1 MYQTSEFI
9 PLQFDSQAAIDQTV
23 HRLGQSGL
31 QVVRSFDLKVA
42 RAAHVGCT
50 CPHHGTEQC
59 DCQMVVLLVYGQDG
73 PPVTLV
79 VHGHDGQ
86 THIALV
92 DTPEQRPAPQLVDTI
107 WQAMLPSNE
116 QGRKV
121 PSFGLEEGRHAG

>member
-1 MYQTSEFI
+1 MYQTSVI
-9 PLQFDSQAAIDQTV
+9 LNLQSDSQAAIDASIR
-23 HRLGQSGL
+23 RLEHFGL

-79 VHGHDGQ
+79 AHGHDGQ

-92 DTPEQRPAPQLVDTI
+92 DTPEQRPAPQLVEVI
-107 WQAMLPSNE
+107 LQAMLPGGE
-116 QGRKV
+116 RGRKTANLR
-121 PSFGLEEGRHAG
+121 LEEGPHAG